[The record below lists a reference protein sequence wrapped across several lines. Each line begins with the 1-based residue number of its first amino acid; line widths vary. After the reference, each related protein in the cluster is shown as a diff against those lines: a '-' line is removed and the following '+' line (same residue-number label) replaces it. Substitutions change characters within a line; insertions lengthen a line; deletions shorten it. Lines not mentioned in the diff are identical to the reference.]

1 MSELPPGWKKNKDGL
16 WEYTMFPEEVKEM
29 NKQFR
34 RTFMLATLNII
45 QALFTIILVLSN
57 FCNH

>member
-1 MSELPPGWKKNKDGL
+1 MDDLPPGWKKNKDGL
-16 WEYTMFPEEVKEM
+16 WEYTMFPEEIKEI

-34 RTFMLATLNII
+34 RTFILATLNVI
-45 QALFTIILVLSN
+45 QALFIIILVLSN

>member
-1 MSELPPGWKKNKDGL
+1 MSDLPAGWKKNKNGL

-29 NKQFR
+29 NKQFKK
-34 RTFMLATLNII
+34 TFILATLNII
-45 QALFTIILVLSN
+45 QALFIIILVLSN

>member
-1 MSELPPGWKKNKDGL
+1 MRNLPAGWKKNKDGL

-29 NKQFR
+29 NRQFR
-34 RTFMLATLNII
+34 RTFILTTLNIV
-45 QALFTIILVLSN
+45 QAIFIMILVLAK

>member
-1 MSELPPGWKKNKDGL
+1 MSDLPSGWKKNKDGL

-34 RTFMLATLNII
+34 RTFILATLNII
-45 QALFTIILVLSN
+45 QALFIIIFVLSN

>member
-1 MSELPPGWKKNKDGL
+1 MNDLPPGWKKNKDGL

-29 NKQFR
+29 NKQFI
-34 RTFMLATLNII
+34 RTFMLAILNII
-45 QALFTIILVLSN
+45 QALFIIILVLSN

>member
-1 MSELPPGWKKNKDGL
+1 MSDLPPGWKKNKDGL
-16 WEYTMFPEEVKEM
+16 WEHTMFPEEVKEM

-34 RTFMLATLNII
+34 RTFILATLNII
-45 QALFTIILVLSN
+45 QALFIIILVLSN

>member
-1 MSELPPGWKKNKDGL
+1 MNNLPPGWKKNKDGL

-45 QALFTIILVLSN
+45 QALFIIILVLSN

>member
-1 MSELPPGWKKNKDGL
+1 MNDLPPGWKKNKDGL

-34 RTFMLATLNII
+34 RTFILVTLNII
-45 QALFTIILVLSN
+45 QALFIIILVLSN
-57 FCNH
+57 FCNR

>member
-1 MSELPPGWKKNKDGL
+1 MSDLPPGWKKNKDGL

-34 RTFMLATLNII
+34 MTFILATLNII
-45 QALFTIILVLSN
+45 QALFIIILVLSN

>member
-1 MSELPPGWKKNKDGL
+1 MNDLPAGWKKNKDGL

-34 RTFMLATLNII
+34 RTFILATLNII
-45 QALFTIILVLSN
+45 QGLLIIILVLSN
-57 FCNH
+57 FYNH

>member
-1 MSELPPGWKKNKDGL
+1 MSDLPPGWKKNKDGL

-34 RTFMLATLNII
+34 KTFILATLNII
-45 QALFTIILVLSN
+45 QALFIIILALSN

>member
-1 MSELPPGWKKNKDGL
+1 MSDLPPGWRKNKDGL

-34 RTFMLATLNII
+34 KTFILATLNII
-45 QALFTIILVLSN
+45 QALFIIILVLSN

>member
-1 MSELPPGWKKNKDGL
+1 MSDLPPGWKKNKDGL

-34 RTFMLATLNII
+34 MTFILATLNII
-45 QALFTIILVLSN
+45 QALFIIILVLSN
-57 FCNH
+57 FYNH